1 MKRLKMQGIWKWTW
15 ACTIQAHC
23 EHSLLGFMDLLS
35 CLSWIKNSIWG
46 HICNKHLI
54 FTKRNM
60 WKMHYY
66 VLFKLLVNTK
76 RISIVGDL
84 WEDNNK
90 FVMPMK
96 CKEFNFAISKRGY
109 HGWHKW
115 SVSLGNQG
123 NEWGEVYKW
132 GCMFWF

>member
-1 MKRLKMQGIWKWTW
+1 
-15 ACTIQAHC
+15 
-23 EHSLLGFMDLLS
+23 
-35 CLSWIKNSIWG
+35 
-46 HICNKHLI
+46 
-54 FTKRNM
+54 M
-60 WKMHYY
+60 WKMDYY

-76 RISIVGDL
+76 RLSIVGDL
-84 WEDNNK
+84 CEDNNK

-123 NEWGEVYKW
+123 NEWGAVYKW
-132 GCMFWF
+132 GCMSWY